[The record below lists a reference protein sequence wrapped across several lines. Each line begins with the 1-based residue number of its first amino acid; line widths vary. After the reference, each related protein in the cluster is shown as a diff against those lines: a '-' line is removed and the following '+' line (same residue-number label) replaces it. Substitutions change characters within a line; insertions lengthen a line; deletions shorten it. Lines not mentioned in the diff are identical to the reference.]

1 MLTIENIAKVYK
13 YDVCGWQIGIVE
25 TTNSA
30 YLFQLRKPTGES
42 MQVNLERNA
51 IGKDNKE
58 YELWHWKTNPAG
70 GYGTPN
76 RLMFKKEAF
85 ATPNRFLNAMNL
97 LLM

>member
-13 YDVCGWQIGIVE
+13 YNVCGWQIGIVE

-42 MQVNLERNA
+42 MQVNLERN
-51 IGKDNKE
+51 IINGDNK
-58 YELWHWKTNPAG
+58 YELWHWKTSPAG

-85 ATPNRFLNAMNL
+85 ETPNRFLNAMNL